1 MDKINFYAKDLYEA
15 KYQFLIKKRKGA
27 GLKKYNDSKAFITYS
42 NDMDDI
48 YENIEEQNPR
58 KERKILI
65 AFNDIIADILS
76 NKNLTQQ

>member
-15 KYQFLIKKRKGA
+15 KYQFLIKKRKGVD
-27 GLKKYNDSKAFITYS
+27 LKEYNDSKAFITYS

-48 YENIEEQNPR
+48 QENTEEYNPR

-65 AFNDIIADILS
+65 GFNDIIADILS
-76 NKNLTQQ
+76 NKTQQ

>member
-1 MDKINFYAKDLYEA
+1 MDKINFYGKDLYEA
-15 KYQFLIKKRKGA
+15 KYQFLIKKRKVV

-48 YENIEEQNPR
+48 QENIEEYNPR

-65 AFNDIIADILS
+65 GFNDIIADILS
-76 NKNLTQQ
+76 NKSLTQQ